1 MEREPSGFNAL
12 KQLLG
17 KRAMAPPGERCDFC
31 AVPVFPEHGHLID
44 VTARRILCACRP
56 CALTMEPS
64 GAAHGR
70 YKQIPTRYLALD
82 AFSLTDAD
90 WDALQIPIGL
100 AFMFKNSVEAR
111 MTAFY
116 PGPAGATESQ
126 LSLET
131 WQSIASNVP
140 VFSTLEP
147 DTEAILIRRPMMR
160 RNARR
165 DEPFQGS
172 ESRTRCYIVPIDTAY
187 ELVGLMRTGWRGFD
201 GGDDVWKR
209 IDGYFE
215 GLDRR
220 TAHTTAL
227 PG

>member
-17 KRAMAPPGERCDFC
+17 KRAMAPLGERCDFC
-31 AVPVFPEHGHLID
+31 AVPIFPEHGHLID
-44 VTARRILCACRP
+44 LTARRILCACRP

-70 YKQIPTRYLALD
+70 YKHIPARYLAID
-82 AFSLTDAD
+82 AFTLSDDD

-100 AFMFKNSVEAR
+100 AFMFENSVEAR

-131 WQSIASNVP
+131 WQSIAANVP
-140 VFSTLEP
+140 IFATLEP

-160 RNARR
+160 RPVPT
-165 DEPFQGS
+165 DEP
-172 ESRTRCYIVPIDTAY
+172 TRCYIVPIDTAY

-201 GGDDVWKR
+201 GGDEVWQR
-209 IDGYFE
+209 IDAYFA

-220 TAHTTAL
+220 TARATASA
-227 PG
+227 G